1 MRRPEVPARSTS
13 TRSAS
18 SKSTP
23 RRSNA
28 EQVDAELRESERAR
42 LREAQAEQAEQ
53 ERELREASRQRRRA
67 ERAQARRFTAGRR
80 RRLKAWGIG
89 AGVVI
94 VAIGILIALV
104 TTPIM
109 SVREIRVEGTDRVS
123 EEQIV
128 AALEGQL
135 DKPIALVSEEEIGEA
150 LQQFTSLESYA
161 VDLLPPSTLLI
172 RIQERI
178 PVAVDENGHLLD
190 AAGVSLGE
198 PRDGEGDLP
207 TIVGVAADTA
217 EFEAV
222 ASVLK
227 NLSPFMLE
235 HVAEIT
241 ASSSQSIQL
250 KTEGGETIVWGGPDQ
265 SRLKSDTVQAL
276 LQSDAVKGKTIDV
289 SAPEHPVVR

>member
-1 MRRPEVPARSTS
+1 M
-13 TRSAS
+13 
-18 SKSTP
+18 
-23 RRSNA
+23 
-28 EQVDAELRESERAR
+28 DAEHRETERERAR
-42 LREAQAEQAEQ
+42 QAELEEQEQ
-53 ERELREASRQRRRA
+53 ERELREAARERRRA

-80 RRLKAWGIG
+80 RRLKVWGIG
-89 AGVVI
+89 AGVV
-94 VAIGILIALV
+94 VLVIGILIALV

-123 EEQIV
+123 AEQI
-128 AALEGQL
+128 AASLESQL
-135 DKPIALVSEEEIGEA
+135 GKPIALVSDDEIGAA
-150 LQQFTSLESYA
+150 LEQFTSLESYA

-172 RIQERI
+172 RIQERV
-178 PVAVDENGHLLD
+178 PVALDESGNLID
-190 AAGVSLGE
+190 AAGVDLGA
-198 PRDGEGDLP
+198 PREGEGDLP
-207 TIVGVAADTA
+207 TVVGLSSGSA

-235 HVAEIT
+235 QVSEIT

-250 KTEGGETIVWGGPDQ
+250 KTEGGETIIWGGPDQ